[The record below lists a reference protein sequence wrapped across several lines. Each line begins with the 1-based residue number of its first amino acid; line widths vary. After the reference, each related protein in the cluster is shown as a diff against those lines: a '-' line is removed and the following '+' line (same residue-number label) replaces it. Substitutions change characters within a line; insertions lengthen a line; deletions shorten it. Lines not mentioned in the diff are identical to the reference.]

1 MDGLTAKGRCFYFIA
16 EESADMR
23 KTIRCFAAVMMAFFA
38 TMIFAGAASA
48 QESKFDSDTISGLG
62 ARNIGSAAMSGRVAA
77 IAAVKEDGRL
87 TVYVGAAS
95 GGVWK
100 SSNGGTTFKP
110 VFDKET
116 AQSIGAVAIDPQAP
130 KTIWAGTGEAWTR
143 NSVSIGNG
151 IYKSTDGGDSWTNM
165 GLQNSER
172 IAKIIV
178 DPKNGNTVYV
188 CVPGKLW
195 SDSEDRGVYK
205 TTDGGKSWSKIL
217 KGANLST
224 GCSMISMNPQDPKV
238 LFAGMW
244 DFRRKG
250 WTFRSGGDDPTAPSG
265 SGFFQTA
272 DGGTTWKELDDKSAK
287 GLPAKPWGR
296 VAVTIAPSKPN
307 VVYAMIE
314 STRSAVFR
322 SEDGGKT
329 WEERDRSNWM
339 VWRPFYF
346 ANLIVDPKNENKVYK
361 PDLTLIMSEDG
372 GKSFSGIG
380 GGAHGDFH
388 DVWVNPDNTDHVIA
402 ADDGGVWYSYD
413 GGNTWWKGNNLPISQ
428 FYHVSVDN
436 ADPYHVFGGL
446 QDNSAWI
453 GDSQYPGGI
462 GNGRWENLFGG
473 DGFWVFAD
481 PADANYV
488 YAEAQG
494 GEIVRV
500 NRFTLEARLIKP
512 QPNYG
517 EGKLRFNWNTPI
529 HISPNE
535 KGTIYVGAQ
544 FLFRSRDHGQ
554 SWERI
559 SPDLTTNDP
568 EKQKQEE
575 SGGVTV
581 DNSYAEMHTTI
592 YSISESPRDG
602 QTIWVG
608 TDDGNLQVTRDGAK
622 TWNNV
627 AGNVPNLPKASWVS
641 WVEAS
646 LYDAG
651 TAYATF
657 DRHTFG
663 DMDPHVF
670 KTTDYG
676 KTWTPIVTAESGVR
690 GYAHVIKEDTVKPN
704 LLFLGT
710 EFGLWISLDSGKHWA
725 QYKGHQFPMVAVR
738 DIVVHPRESDLVIA
752 THGRGIWI
760 VDDITPL
767 RKLTPEV
774 MAQEAVFLQAKPAQQ
789 RLPANGGWAEGSAV
803 FTGPN
808 PPDAAL
814 ITYYQSKR
822 HIFGKM
828 KLEIFDSQGKLV
840 DTLPPNSRRGISRV
854 EWPMRLKAPHVPP
867 AATAAFEAAQG
878 PRVLPGTYTVKM
890 TRSKET
896 YTTQLVLELDPRAK
910 FTMEDRKLEFDAAMR
925 LHRLLGEMS
934 FDVDRINGVHNAL
947 MERGAKVKGDAVF
960 SKRLQELDGKV
971 EAMRKKIV
979 ATTEGGAITGEERI
993 REKTT
998 ALYGAILNYEGRP
1011 ADYQT
1016 ARIDSLKK
1024 ELEDVAGEFEA
1035 FVAKEL
1041 PAVNK
1046 SLAQKKLE
1054 SVQPIDRKAWDA
1066 ADADSGA
1073 GAPGAA
1079 RLLRERD

>member
-1 MDGLTAKGRCFYFIA
+1 
-16 EESADMR
+16 
-23 KTIRCFAAVMMAFFA
+23 MMVFLA
-38 TMIFAGAASA
+38 TMIIAGPAPA
-48 QESKFDSDTISGLG
+48 QDTKFDSDTISGLG
-62 ARNIGSAAMSGRVAA
+62 ARNIGSASMSGRVAA

-87 TVYVGAAS
+87 TVYIGAAS

-110 VFDKET
+110 VFDKEA
-116 AQSIGAVAIDPQAP
+116 AQSIGAITIDPQAP

-143 NSVSIGNG
+143 NSASIGTG

-178 DPKNGNTVYV
+178 DPKNSSTVYA

-224 GCSMISMNPQDPKV
+224 GCSMISMNPQDPNV
-238 LFAGMW
+238 IFAGMW

-250 WTFRSGGDDPTAPSG
+250 WTFRSGGENPTAPSG
-265 SGFFQTA
+265 SGFFQTT
-272 DGGTTWKELDDKSAK
+272 DGGSTWNELDEKSAK

-296 VAVTIAPSKPN
+296 VAVTIAPAKPN

-314 STRSAVFR
+314 STRSALFR

-361 PDLTLIMSEDG
+361 PDLTLIVSEDG
-372 GKSFSGIG
+372 GRSFSVIG
-380 GGAHGDFH
+380 NGAHGDFH
-388 DVWVNPDNTDHVIA
+388 DVWVNPDNSDHVIA
-402 ADDGGVWYSYD
+402 GDDGGVWYSYD

-428 FYHVSVDN
+428 FYHVSADN

-446 QDNSAWI
+446 QDNSVWI

-462 GNGRWENLFGG
+462 TNGRWENIFGG
-473 DGFWVFAD
+473 DGFWVFPD

-488 YAEAQG
+488 YAESQG
-494 GEIVRV
+494 GEIGRV

-529 HISPNE
+529 HMSPNE
-535 KGTIYVGAQ
+535 KGTIYIGAQ

-554 SWERI
+554 SWDRI

-568 EKQKQEE
+568 QKQKQEE

-608 TDDGNLQVTRDGAK
+608 TDDGNLQLTRDGAK
-622 TWNNV
+622 SWTNV
-627 AGNVPNLPKASWVS
+627 VGNIPNLPKASWVS

-663 DMDPHVF
+663 DMGPHVF

-676 KTWTPIVTAESGVR
+676 KTWTPIVVADSGVR
-690 GYAHVIKEDTVKPN
+690 GYAHVIKEDSLVPN

-725 QYKGHQFPMVAVR
+725 QYKGHEFPNVAVR
-738 DIVVHPRESDLVIA
+738 DIVVHPRESDLVVA
-752 THGRGIWI
+752 THGRGIWV
-760 VDDITPL
+760 VDDITTL

-774 MAQEAVFLQAKPAQQ
+774 MAQEAVFLRAKPAQQ

-828 KLEIFDSQGKLV
+828 KLEIFDSQGQLV

-867 AATAAFEAAQG
+867 AATAAFEANQG

-890 TRSKET
+890 TRGKET

-910 FTMEDRKLEFDAAMR
+910 FSMEDRRLEFDAAMR
-925 LHRLLGEMS
+925 AYRLLGEMS
-934 FDVDRINGVHNAL
+934 FQVDRINGVHDAL
-947 MERGAKVKGDAVF
+947 MERGTKLKGDPAF
-960 SKRLQELDGKV
+960 GKRLQELAGKV

-998 ALYGAILNYEGRP
+998 QLYGVILNYEGRP
-1011 ADYQT
+1011 TDYQI

-1024 ELEDVAGEFEA
+1024 ELEKVAGEFDA
-1035 FVAKEL
+1035 VVTKEL

-1046 SLAQKKLE
+1046 TLSQKKLE
-1054 SVQPIDRKAWDA
+1054 AIQPMDRKAWDVA
-1066 ADADSGA
+1066 NSDSEEGA
-1073 GAPGAA
+1073 RTGGAA
-1079 RLLRERD
+1079 LHERD

>member
-1 MDGLTAKGRCFYFIA
+1 VEDI
-16 EESADMR
+16 
-23 KTIRCFAAVMMAFFA
+23 AVMHNLIRWFSTVMMSVVASL
-38 TMIFAGAASA
+38 IFAASA
-48 QESKFDSDTISGLG
+48 PAQEAKFDSDTISGLG
-62 ARNIGSAAMSGRVAA
+62 ARNIGSATMSGRVAA
-77 IAAVKEDGRL
+77 IAAVKESGRL

-100 SSNGGTTFKP
+100 SINGGTTFKP
-110 VFDKET
+110 VFDKE
-116 AQSIGAVAIDPQAP
+116 AVQSIGAIAIDPQAP
-130 KTIWAGTGEAWTR
+130 KTIWVGTGEAWTR
-143 NSVSIGNG
+143 NSTSIGNG
-151 IYKSTDGGDSWTNM
+151 IYKSTDGGDNWHNM
-165 GLQNSER
+165 GLPNSER
-172 IAKIIV
+172 ISRILV
-178 DPKNGNTVYV
+178 DPKDSNTIYV

-205 TTDGGKSWSKIL
+205 TTDGGKTWDKIL
-217 KGANLST
+217 KGSNPST
-224 GCSMISMNPQDPKV
+224 GCSMISMSSQDPKV

-250 WTFRSGGDDPTAPSG
+250 WTFRSGGDSPTAPSA
-265 SGFFQTA
+265 SGFFKTT
-272 DGGTTWKELDDKSAK
+272 DGGKTWQDLDEKSAK

-296 VAVTIAPSKPN
+296 IAVAMAHSKPD
-307 VVYAMIE
+307 VIYAMIE
-314 STRSAVFR
+314 STRSALFR
-322 SEDGGKT
+322 SDDGGKT

-372 GKSFSGIG
+372 GKSFSGVG
-380 GGAHGDFH
+380 NGAHGDFH
-388 DVWVNPDNTDHVIA
+388 VVWVNPENTDHLIA
-402 ADDGGVWYSYD
+402 GDDGGIWYSYD

-446 QDNSAWI
+446 QDNSDWI

-462 GNGRWENLFGG
+462 TNSRWENLFGG

-481 PADANYV
+481 PADENYV
-488 YAEAQG
+488 YAESQG
-494 GEIVRV
+494 GNIGRV
-500 NRFTLEARLIKP
+500 NRRTLEARPIKP

-529 HISPNE
+529 HVSPNE

-554 SWERI
+554 TWDRI

-592 YSISESPRDG
+592 YSISESPRDR

-608 TDDGNLQVTRDGAK
+608 TDDGNVQLTRDGAK
-622 TWNNV
+622 SWTNV
-627 AGNVPNLPKASWVS
+627 VGNVPGLPKNSWVS

-646 LYDAG
+646 LYDAA
-651 TAYATF
+651 TAYAAF

-663 DMDPHVF
+663 DMEPHVF
-670 KTTDYG
+670 KTTDAG
-676 KTWTPIVTAESGVR
+676 KTWTSIVGADSGVR
-690 GYAHVIKEDTVKPN
+690 GYAHVIKEDTVLPN

-710 EFGLWISLDSGKHWA
+710 ELGLWASLDGGKHWA
-725 QYKGHQFPMVAVR
+725 QYKGHDFPSVAVR
-738 DIVVHPRESDLVIA
+738 DIVVHPRESDLVLA

-767 RKLTPEV
+767 RKLTSA
-774 MAQEAVFLQAKPAQQ
+774 MMGQEAAFLSAKPAQQ
-789 RLPANGGWAEGSAV
+789 RLVTNGGWAEGSAA
-803 FTGPN
+803 FSGPN

-814 ITYYQSKR
+814 ITYYQKKR

-828 KLEIFDSQGKLV
+828 KLEILDSQGKLV

-854 EWPMRLKAPHVPP
+854 EWPMRLKAPRVPP
-867 AATAAFEAAQG
+867 AATAAFEAALG

-890 TRSKET
+890 TRGTET
-896 YTTQLVLELDPRAK
+896 YTTQLVVTLDPRAK
-910 FTMEDRKLEFDAAMR
+910 FNLEDRKVELDAAMR
-925 LHRLLGEMS
+925 VYNLLGDMS
-934 FDVDRINGVHNAL
+934 YDVDRINGVRNAL
-947 MERGAKVKGDAVF
+947 AERSGKVKGDATF
-960 SKRLQELDGKV
+960 AKRLQDLSEKV
-971 EAMRKKIV
+971 DALRKKIV
-979 ATTEGGAITGEERI
+979 ATKEGGAITGEERI

-998 ALYGAILNYEGRP
+998 SLYGDLVFYEGRP
-1011 ADYQT
+1011 GDYQIG
-1016 ARIDSLKK
+1016 RIDSLKK
-1024 ELEDVAGEFEA
+1024 ELEDVDKEFDGL
-1035 FVAKEL
+1035 VAKEL

-1046 SLAQKKLE
+1046 SLTQKKLA
-1054 SVQPIDRKAWDA
+1054 PIQQLTRKAWDA
-1066 ADADSGA
+1066 ANNDSG
-1073 GAPGAA
+1073 GAA
-1079 RLLRERD
+1079 ATGGMLRERD